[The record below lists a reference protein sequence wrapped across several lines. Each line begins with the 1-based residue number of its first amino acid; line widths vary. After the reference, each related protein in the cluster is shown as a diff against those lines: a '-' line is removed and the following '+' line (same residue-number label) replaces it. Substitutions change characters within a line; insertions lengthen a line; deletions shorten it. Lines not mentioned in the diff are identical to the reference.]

1 MVSAFTLPE
10 KAGPVKILVKVKI
23 WVGVFRA
30 RAGRENEVLQ
40 GFQNVPRYHSLERG
54 KALGLRVLV

>member
-1 MVSAFTLPE
+1 MVSAFTLLE

-30 RAGRENEVLQ
+30 RAGRENEVLPS
-40 GFQNVPRYHSLERG
+40 FSE
-54 KALGLRVLV
+54 